1 MCSVA
6 QSRPTLCT
14 PWDLIVA
21 HQAPLSTRFPRQE
34 YWSGFPFPSP
44 ADLPNPGTKPT
55 SPALA
60 GRFFTWEDPK
70 LLTRLL
76 YFCNQ
81 ETYRSRLTEISTV
94 STYHDCTPP
103 SCSSLWFSSTCL
115 WLSVSRCSL
124 LGFRAPLLV
133 SLSAWPLQQ
142 CSRLRPQLPSLSLKL
157 SEHCPPPPSVMQVIY
172 IVILQYLPIISHYY
186 LSEG

>member
-1 MCSVA
+1 MRPFCSPPGSSIHRISQARILEWVSISFS
-6 QSRPTLCT
+6 SRSSQPRDQTHISCIGRQILYW
-14 PWDLIVA
+14 WD
-21 HQAPLSTRFPRQE
+21 
-34 YWSGFPFPSP
+34 
-44 ADLPNPGTKPT
+44 
-55 SPALA
+55 
-60 GRFFTWEDPK
+60 TWEDPK
-70 LLTRLL
+70 LLTRLF

-103 SCSSLWFSSTCL
+103 SCSTLWFSSPCL
-115 WLSVSRCSL
+115 WLSVSRCAL

-133 SLSAWPLQQ
+133 SLSTWPLQQ
-142 CSRLRPQLPSLSLKL
+142 CSRLQPQLPSLSLKL
-157 SEHCPPPPSVMQVIY
+157 SEHCPPPPPVMQVIY